1 MIITCPCGEK
11 KFEVAESLIP
21 EKGRLLKCGSCEHT
35 WFFDK
40 KNHQYSI
47 FDESEAIAESSI
59 NTNKEKAKQIK
70 IIIKS
75 SPEILL
81 ANRDP
86 NNEPDIIPNIHFF
99 TILIFVLP
107 NFRWVLIDDSEVKQI
122 TPSDEAT
129 ATCIT
134 ISVEYPKLIRM
145 KYVIGTIIIP
155 PPTPSRPAKNP
166 DNKPVDKNINIRCVN
181 NFSVLKVLIV

>member
-70 IIIKS
+70 RPNINKEQDYQKVKTKKLKEKGSELVEYKPKTKFTFGKFLSYIIVIIISFISFIIFLDTFKFQLYILY
-75 SPEILL
+75 PDLEIFLFSFYETL
-81 ANRDP
+81 K
-86 NNEPDIIPNIHFF
+86 DIQLFIID
-99 TILIFVLP
+99 LI
-107 NFRWVLIDDSEVKQI
+107 
-122 TPSDEAT
+122 
-129 ATCIT
+129 
-134 ISVEYPKLIRM
+134 
-145 KYVIGTIIIP
+145 
-155 PPTPSRPAKNP
+155 
-166 DNKPVDKNINIRCVN
+166 
-181 NFSVLKVLIV
+181 